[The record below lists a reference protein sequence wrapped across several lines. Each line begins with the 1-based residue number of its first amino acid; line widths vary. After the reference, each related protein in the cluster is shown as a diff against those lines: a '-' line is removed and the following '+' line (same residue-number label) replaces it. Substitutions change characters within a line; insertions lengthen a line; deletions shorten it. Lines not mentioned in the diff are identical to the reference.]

1 MSFNTALSGLQAASV
16 DLSVT
21 SNNIANVST
30 TGFKYSRSEFG
41 DIYAVSPFGNSP
53 TAVGNGVQIDNVS
66 QQFTQGNFE
75 FTDASLDLAMS
86 GQGFFVV
93 SQNEVGTDRSYT
105 RAGEFRVNAD
115 GFIVNNDGKYLQAFP
130 VDPVSGAVTSTS
142 LNTTSSLNL
151 PPSTGNPQA
160 TTEIEIGLNLNSSA
174 SPLDPANFDP
184 SASNTYTNSTSST
197 VHDSLGESHVLTY
210 YFVKDIP
217 GSATNAALDPNQ
229 WQMFT
234 YLDGSPIEI
243 DITSG
248 GNTITHPDPSAVFP
262 AITIDQNAAQFN
274 FNPDGTLASTLPA
287 ALANEPIT
295 LANGSNALNL
305 VHDFANNSTTQ
316 FSANFSVN
324 TLNPTG
330 FSTGRLTG
338 IDISSE
344 GLIRATYTNGIST
357 PMGKIA
363 LADFPN
369 SQGLS
374 NVGNSSWDETIDSG
388 AVIAGEAGSGRFG
401 LIQSGA
407 LEASNVDLT
416 QQLVNLI
423 TAQRNFQAN
432 ARSIETSNTLTQTII
447 QIR

>member
-1 MSFNTALSGLQAASV
+1 MSFNSALSGLQAASV

-21 SNNIANVST
+21 SNNIANVAT

-41 DIYAVSPFGNSP
+41 DIYAVSPFGNTA

-75 FTDASLDLAMS
+75 FTDASLDLAIS

-93 SQNEVGTDRSYT
+93 SQNQAGTDRSYT
-105 RAGEFRVNAD
+105 RAGEFRK
-115 GFIVNNDGKYLQAFP
+115 FLQAFP
-130 VDPVSGAVTSTS
+130 VDPTTGAVTSSS
-142 LNTTSSLNL
+142 LNTTSSINL
-151 PPSTGNPQA
+151 PPSTGAPQA
-160 TTEIEIGLNLNSSA
+160 TTEIEVGVNLNASA
-174 SPLDPANFDP
+174 SGLDPANFDP
-184 SASNTYTNSTSST
+184 SASNTYTNSTST
-197 VHDSLGESHVLTY
+197 TIFDSLGESHVLTY
-210 YFVKDIP
+210 YYVKDVP
-217 GSATNAALDPNQ
+217 GSATNAANDPNQ

-234 YLDGSPIEI
+234 YLDGAPINV
-243 DITSG
+243 TG
-248 GNTITHPDPSAVFP
+248 GAAITHPDPTGSPTVV
-262 AITIDQNAAQFN
+262 QNAAQFN
-274 FNPDGTLASTLPA
+274 FFPDGSL
-287 ALANEPIT
+287 
-295 LANGSNALNL
+295 
-305 VHDFANNSTTQ
+305 NSTTPAPILNTAVALSNGANPLTLTHDYANNTTTQ
-316 FSANFSVN
+316 FAANFSVN

-338 IDISSE
+338 LDISEE
-344 GLIRATYTNGIST
+344 GLVRATYTNGIST
-357 PMGKIA
+357 PMGKIS

-369 SQGLS
+369 SQGLV
-374 NVGNSSWDETIDSG
+374 NIGGSSWKETTDSG
-388 AVIAGEAGSGRFG
+388 AVVSGEAGTGRFG

-407 LEASNVDLT
+407 LESSNVDLT

>member
-1 MSFNTALSGLQAASV
+1 MSFNTALSGLQAASI

-21 SNNIANVST
+21 SNNIANSAT
-30 TGFKYSRSEFG
+30 TGFKFSRAEFG
-41 DIYAVSPFGNSP
+41 DIYAVSPFGNNP
-53 TAVGNGVQIDNVS
+53 TAVGNGVQVDAVS

-75 FTDASLDLAMS
+75 FTDNSLDLAVS
-86 GQGFFVV
+86 GQGLFVV
-93 SQNEVGTDRSYT
+93 SQNQAGTDRSYS
-105 RAGEFRVNAD
+105 RAGEFRVNES
-115 GFIVNNDGKYLQAFP
+115 GFVVNNDGRYLQAFP
-130 VDPVSGAVTSTS
+130 VDANTGSVTSTS
-142 LNTTSSLNL
+142 LNTTTSIQL
-151 PPSTGNPQA
+151 PPSTGAPQA

-174 SPLDPANFDP
+174 TALDPANFDP

-197 VHDSLGESHVLTY
+197 VYDSLGESHVFTY
-210 YFVKDIP
+210 YFVKDVP
-217 GSATNAALDPNQ
+217 GSATNAANDPNQ

-234 YLDGSPIEI
+234 YLDGDPV
-243 DITSG
+243 DIGAG
-248 GNTITHPDPSAVFP
+248 GNAIVHPDPSAVAP
-262 AITIDQNAAQFN
+262 ATTIAQVSAQFN
-274 FNPDGTLASTLPA
+274 FNPDGTLNSTAPGTI
-287 ALANEPIT
+287 ANVPIT
-295 LANGSNALNL
+295 LSNGANQLALT
-305 VHDFANNSTTQ
+305 HDFANNTTTQ

-324 TLNPTG
+324 TLDPTG
-330 FSTGRLTG
+330 YTTGRLTG
-338 IDISSE
+338 LDVSEE
-344 GLIRATYTNGIST
+344 GLIRATYTNGTST
-357 PMGKIA
+357 PIGKVA

-369 SQGLS
+369 SQGLV
-374 NVGNSSWDETIDSG
+374 NIGNTSWDETTESG

>member
-1 MSFNTALSGLQAASV
+1 MSFNTALSGLQAASI

-30 TGFKYSRSEFG
+30 SGFKFSRAEFG

-53 TAVGNGVQIDNVS
+53 TAVGNGVQIDSVS

-75 FTDASLDLAMS
+75 FTDNSLDLALS

-93 SQNEVGTDRSYT
+93 SQNQIGTDLSYT

-115 GFIVNNDGKYLQAFP
+115 GYIVNNDGRYLQAFP
-130 VDPVSGAVTSTS
+130 VDLNTGVVSSTS
-142 LNTTSSLNL
+142 LNSSTSIQL
-151 PPSTGNPQA
+151 PPSTGAPLA
-160 TTEIEIGLNLNSSA
+160 TTEIEIGLNMNASSTALN
-174 SPLDPANFDP
+174 PANFDP
-184 SASNTYTNSTSST
+184 TASNTYTNSTSST
-197 VHDSLGESHVLTY
+197 VYDSLGETHIMTY
-210 YFVKDIP
+210 YFVKDQI
-217 GSATNAALDPNQ
+217 GSATNALPGDPNQ
-229 WQMFT
+229 WQMYT
-234 YLDGSPIEI
+234 YLDGAPV
-243 DITSG
+243 DVTG
-248 GNTITHPDPSAVFP
+248 GNVITHPDPSAILP
-262 AITIDQNAAQFN
+262 AITIDQSAAQFN
-274 FNPDGTLASTLPA
+274 FNPDGSLASTIPLTI
-287 ALANEPIT
+287 ANDPVP
-295 LANGSNALNL
+295 LANGASPLNL
-305 VHDFANNSTTQ
+305 THDFINNTTTQ
-316 FSANFSVN
+316 FAANFSVN

-330 FSTGRLTG
+330 YSTGRLTG
-338 IDISSE
+338 LDISE
-344 GLIRATYTNGIST
+344 DGLIRASYTNGISSL
-357 PMGKIA
+357 MGKVA

-369 SQGLS
+369 SQGLV
-374 NVGNSSWDETIDSG
+374 NIGNTTWDETIDSG
-388 AVIAGEAGSGRFG
+388 AVLGGEAGSGRFG

>member
-1 MSFNTALSGLQAASV
+1 MSFNTALSGLQAASI

-21 SNNIANVST
+21 SNNIANVAT
-30 TGFKYSRSEFG
+30 TGFKYSRTEFG

-66 QQFTQGNFE
+66 QQFSQGNFE
-75 FTDASLDLAMS
+75 FTDASLDLAVS

-93 SQNEVGTDRSYT
+93 SQNDVGTDRSYT
-105 RAGEFRVNAD
+105 RAGEFRVDAD
-115 GFIVNNDGKYLQAFP
+115 GFIVNNDGKFLQAFP
-130 VDPVSGAVTSTS
+130 VDPVTGAVTSTS

-151 PPSTGNPQA
+151 PPSTGAPLA
-160 TTEIEIGLNLNSSA
+160 TTEIEIGLNVNASSI
-174 SPLDPANFDP
+174 PLDPASFDP
-184 SASNTYTNSTSST
+184 SSSNTFTNSTSST

-210 YFVKDIP
+210 YFVKDAP
-217 GSATNAALDPNQ
+217 GSATNLANDPNQ
-229 WQMFT
+229 WQMFS
-234 YLDGSPIEI
+234 YLDGAPI
-243 DITSG
+243 DISAG
-248 GNTITHPDPSAVFP
+248 GNTINHQDPSGAP
-262 AITIDQNAAQFN
+262 NIDQVAAQFN
-274 FNPDGTLASTLPA
+274 FNPDGSLASTLPA
-287 ALANEPIT
+287 VVTNVPVPLS
-295 LANGSNALNL
+295 NGAEILNL
-305 VHDFANNSTTQ
+305 THDFANNTTTQ
-316 FSANFSVN
+316 YAANFSVN

-330 FSTGRLTG
+330 YSTGRLTG
-338 IDISSE
+338 IDISE
-344 GLIRATYTNGIST
+344 DGLVRATYTNGISI

-369 SQGLS
+369 SQGLA
-374 NVGNSSWDETIDSG
+374 NIGNSSWDETIDSG
-388 AVIAGEAGSGRFG
+388 SVLAGEAGSGRFG

-432 ARSIETSNTLTQTII
+432 ARSIETANTLTQTII

>member
-16 DLSVT
+16 DLDVT
-21 SNNIANVST
+21 SNNIANVAT

-53 TAVGNGVQIDNVS
+53 TAVGNGVQVNNVS

-75 FTDASLDLAMS
+75 FTDASLDMAIS

-93 SQNEVGTDRSYT
+93 SQGETGTDLSYS
-105 RAGEFRVNAD
+105 RAGAFTVNSD
-115 GFIVNNDGKYLQAFP
+115 GFIVNSDGKFLQAFP
-130 VDPVSGAVTSTS
+130 VDPVTGNVNSTS

-151 PPSTGNPQA
+151 PPSTGAPQA
-160 TTEIEIGLNLNSSA
+160 TAEIDIGLNLNA
-174 SPLDPANFDP
+174 TALGLDPTAFDP
-184 SASNTYTNSTSST
+184 SASNTYTSSTSST

-210 YFVKDIP
+210 YFIKESAT
-217 GSATNAALDPNQ
+217 SATNPTADPNQ
-229 WQMFT
+229 WQLFT
-234 YLDGSPIEI
+234 YLDGTAVDVTGSAA
-243 DITSG
+243 
-248 GNTITHPDPSAVFP
+248 ITHLDGNGGTVSQRP
-262 AITIDQNAAQFN
+262 AQFN
-274 FNPDGTLASTLPA
+274 FNADGSLASTTPA
-287 ALANEPIT
+287 VLENTAIPLSNGATALT
-295 LANGSNALNL
+295 LI
-305 VHDFANNSTTQ
+305 HDFANNTTTQ
-316 FSANFSVN
+316 FAANFSVN
-324 TLNPTG
+324 SLNPTG

-338 IDISSE
+338 IDISDE
-344 GLIRATYTNGIST
+344 GLVRANYTNGTST
-357 PMGKIA
+357 PMGKVA

-369 SQGLS
+369 SQGLVNAGS
-374 NVGNSSWDETIDSG
+374 SSWNESTESG
-388 AVIAGEAGSGRFG
+388 AVLAGEAGSGRFG

-416 QQLVNLI
+416 QQLVHLI

>member
-1 MSFNTALSGLQAASV
+1 MSFNTALSGIQAAST

-21 SNNIANVST
+21 SNNIANVAT
-30 TGFKYSRSEFG
+30 TGFKFSRSEFG

-53 TAVGNGVQIDNVS
+53 TSVGSGVQIDHIS
-66 QQFTQGNFE
+66 QQFTQGNFD
-75 FTDASLDLAMS
+75 FTDNSLDLAIS
-86 GQGFFVV
+86 GQGLFVV
-93 SQNEVGTDRSYT
+93 SQNEAGTDRSYS

-115 GFIVNNDGKYLQAFP
+115 GFVVNNDGRYLQAFP
-130 VDPVSGAVTSTS
+130 VDPATGNVSSTS
-142 LNTTSSLNL
+142 LNATGSIQL
-151 PPSTGNPQA
+151 PPSTGAPLA
-160 TTEIEIGLNLNSSA
+160 TTEIEIGVNLNSS
-174 SPLDPANFDP
+174 STSLDPVNFDP

-197 VHDSLGESHVLTY
+197 VYDSLGESHVMSY
-210 YFVKDIP
+210 YFVND
-217 GSATNAALDPNQ
+217 NAAANQ

-234 YLDGSPIEI
+234 YLDGNPV
-243 DITSG
+243 DVGAGGTSV
-248 GNTITHPDPSAVFP
+248 THPDPSAVAP
-262 AITIDQNAAQFN
+262 ATTITQIAAQFN
-274 FNPDGTLASTLPA
+274 FNPDGSLNTTSPA
-287 ALANEPIT
+287 NISNVPIT
-295 LANGSNALNL
+295 LANGADPLNL
-305 VHDFANNSTTQ
+305 VHDFINNTTTQ

-330 FSTGRLTG
+330 YTTGRLTG
-338 IDISSE
+338 LDISE
-344 GLIRATYTNGIST
+344 DGLVRASYTNGISA
-357 PMGKIA
+357 PMGKLA

-369 SQGLS
+369 NQGLA
-374 NVGNSSWDETIDSG
+374 NIGNTSWDETIDSG